1 MEMEMNNI
9 QIMVELLMFI
19 LLVLVMQRQ
28 NVGSLVLILV
38 LVLVLVLTL
47 VLALVLVLHD
57 DTRHFHLFLSPAKCN
72 MKPIHLYVVYIMKVQ
87 VESNRR
93 SININSSLPNDFWF
107 DVDLKYIHMYSSS
120 PFQKLQDIFSMK
132 CVSRWIVALGC
143 SCTSLFLS
151 EDLCQLLLDL
161 VPDLLMLSSHL
172 PAF

>member
-1 MEMEMNNI
+1 MIMHNQMSMEMEMNNI
-9 QIMVELLMFI
+9 QIMVELLMFTS
-19 LLVLVMQRQ
+19 LVLVMQWQ
-28 NVGSLVLILV
+28 SVGSPV
-38 LVLVLVLTL
+38 LV
-47 VLALVLVLHD
+47 LVLVLHD

-72 MKPIHLYVVYIMKVQ
+72 MKPIHLYVVYIMQVQ
-87 VESNRR
+87 VESSRR
-93 SININSSLPNDFWF
+93 SININSSLPSDFWF
-107 DVDLKYIHMYSSS
+107 DVDLKYIHMYSPS

-132 CVSRWIVALGC
+132 CVPRWIVALEC